1 MASNRLTQKETDA
14 ILEEMRQKRVE
25 SVKSF
30 FTGMA
35 KAATT
40 DLPGFLMDVA
50 DKLAGDTATLGEKD
64 RSAQLFEKMTGIKTK
79 SGEGGIPE
87 FLGSLISPGG
97 AVGAAKA
104 IIAPAAIINPAKA
117 SAAVAAST
125 KGMRGEDL
133 WNNFG
138 VYADP
143 ATGQLKAVL
152 PDTDAKLNPAA
163 FEPLKHGY
171 MSDYSPNAN
180 PSRVTSLA
188 GGVFNKFE
196 LKDVLDHPELYNI
209 ADLAGVD
216 QTTVRSLF
224 LNPGILGSFDP
235 TDNIIRLA
243 DNRDPNEI
251 LSTLLHEVQ
260 HRVQAGAG
268 TQGGGNTSMFFADS
282 AKFKEAKTKASELS
296 VLLEKEFDTAF
307 KDTPGL
313 EGTEWPAS
321 RIGTLKQQA
330 EKGLESAEKKLA
342 QIPVKTLK
350 AYNQVVEA
358 EDAYKA
364 LDTANNLA
372 YKNYTRILG
381 EAEARLVETQ
391 RRLNDY
397 TTYPPKLMA
406 EELGVNVDDLAKILI
421 PDPSMTPKVDASQEV
436 QDAIKFV
443 EQLINARA
451 AAKKNP

>member
-79 SGEGGIPE
+79 SGEGGVPE
-87 FLGSLISPGG
+87 FLGSLVNPGA

-104 IIAPAAIINPAKA
+104 IIAPAAIINSAKA

-133 WNNFG
+133 WKNFG
-138 VYADP
+138 VYPDP
-143 ATGQLKAVL
+143 ATGQLKAVI
-152 PDTDAKLNPAA
+152 PDTNAKLNPAA
-163 FEPLKHGY
+163 FDPLQHGY
-171 MSDYSPNAN
+171 MSDYSANSN

-216 QTTVRSLF
+216 QTTVRPLILSSA
-224 LNPGILGSFDP
+224 LGSFDP
-235 TDNIIRLA
+235 DNNLIRLA
-243 DNRDPNEI
+243 GDRDPNQI

-260 HRVQAGAG
+260 HRVQAGTG

-296 VLLEKEFDTAF
+296 RLLEREFDTAF

-321 RIGTLKQQA
+321 RIGTLKMQA
-330 EKGLESAEKKLA
+330 EEGLESAEKKLA
-342 QIPVKTLK
+342 KIPVKTLK

-364 LDTANNLA
+364 LNTANDLA
-372 YKNYTRILG
+372 YKNYTKILG
-381 EAEARLVETQ
+381 EAEARLVQTQ
-391 RRLNDY
+391 QRLNDY

-421 PDPSMTPKVDASQEV
+421 QDPSITPKVDASQEV